1 MRRVMEEREA
11 KCSSILCVRW
21 GVLRLRQ
28 TVSGNTAEMI
38 PSSGAAMA
46 IGDAADAADDWD
58 CADAIGDA
66 ADAIGDAA
74 DAADDWDC
82 ADAADDCDCVID
94 ASEACRR
101 TMDMMGRSS
110 SSSLDDP
117 APLTVEV

>member
-1 MRRVMEEREA
+1 MRR
-11 KCSSILCVRW
+11 
-21 GVLRLRQ
+21 LRR
-28 TVSGNTAEMI
+28 TVSGNTAELI
-38 PSSGAAMA
+38 PSSGAAM
-46 IGDAADAADDWD
+46 
-58 CADAIGDA
+58 
-66 ADAIGDAA
+66 AIGDAA